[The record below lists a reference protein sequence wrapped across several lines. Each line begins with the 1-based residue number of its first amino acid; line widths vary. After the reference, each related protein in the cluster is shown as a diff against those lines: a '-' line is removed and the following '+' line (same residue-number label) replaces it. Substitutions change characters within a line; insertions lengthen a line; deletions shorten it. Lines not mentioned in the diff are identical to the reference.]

1 MNSSQVLL
9 AKSILQ
15 ALIKD
20 TDLEDPYH
28 GEKVFVC
35 FEWENL
41 PKGLPNY
48 AVHLIARQQ
57 LMRRIHHLQEET
69 AELGIVMWIYNP
81 VSQQEEQEMDRR
93 LAEAVVTLEIVPA
106 KNHAIE

>member
-41 PKGLPNY
+41 PKGLANY
-48 AVHLIARQQ
+48 AVHLIARQ
-57 LMRRIHHLQEET
+57 
-69 AELGIVMWIYNP
+69 
-81 VSQQEEQEMDRR
+81 
-93 LAEAVVTLEIVPA
+93 
-106 KNHAIE
+106 

>member
-20 TDLEDPYH
+20 INLEDPYH

-35 FEWENL
+35 FVWEHL
-41 PKGLPNY
+41 PKGLANY
-48 AVHLIARQQ
+48 AVHLLARQ
-57 LMRRIHHLQEET
+57 
-69 AELGIVMWIYNP
+69 
-81 VSQQEEQEMDRR
+81 
-93 LAEAVVTLEIVPA
+93 
-106 KNHAIE
+106 